1 MKRTTKISLTAAT
14 AIAISIGMMPTL
26 PARAA
31 DGQITCDRLIKNN
44 GYSVVTSGG
53 GDPVRRNGQVVGYSY
68 FYRIQ
73 HRRYGG
79 VRNVDCFWSQRRDRA
94 RLIYR

>member
-1 MKRTTKISLTAAT
+1 MKYTAKIFLTAAT
-14 AIAISIGMMPTL
+14 AIAISVGMMPTL
-26 PARAA
+26 PASAA
-31 DGQITCDRLIKNN
+31 DGQITCDRLVKDN

-53 GDPVRRNGQVVGYSY
+53 GDPVRRYGRVVGYRY

-73 HRRYGG
+73 RRRYGG
-79 VRNVDCFWSQRRDRA
+79 VRNVDCVWNQRRDVA